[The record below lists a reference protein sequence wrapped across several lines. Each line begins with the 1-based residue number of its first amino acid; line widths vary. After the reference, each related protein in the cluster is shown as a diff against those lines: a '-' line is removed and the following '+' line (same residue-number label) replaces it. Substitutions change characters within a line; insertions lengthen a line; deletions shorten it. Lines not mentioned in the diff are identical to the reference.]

1 MSNEAM
7 SLKLLL
13 TWDILPGREQ
23 EYFEFVVREFIPGIQ
38 SLGLE
43 PTDAWLTIYG
53 EQPQILTGI
62 KAKDLT
68 TLNAVMVSDE
78 WDAIITRLLDYV
90 NNLEIKT
97 VRARP
102 GFQM

>member
-1 MSNEAM
+1 M